1 VTSERVRVK
10 NMINLTR
17 KAAGRFHLSYKELP
31 EQEGDLWRVDIL
43 MLGRHPVLLIV
54 HEYTLYTLV
63 RKKSEYRS
71 LKQIAVEIRKCC
83 PWYRYGGE
91 LTIGRNN
98 NRIVNGSVNEMKFI
112 ASGQFTIDE
121 IPHLQMTINRCQ
133 FSNLSAEKYSYGRPE
148 EAVMQYIN
156 GLWPPAQNKW

>member
-1 VTSERVRVK
+1 
-10 NMINLTR
+10 MINLTQ
-17 KAAGRFHLSYKELP
+17 KAAYRFHLRYKELP

-43 MLGRHPVLLIV
+43 MLERYPVLLIV

-63 RKKSEYRS
+63 RRKSDFRS
-71 LKQIAVEIRKCC
+71 LNQIANEIRELC
-83 PWYRYGGE
+83 PWYRYNGD

-98 NRIVNGSVNEMKFI
+98 NRHVNSSMNEMKFI

-121 IPHLQMTINRCQ
+121 IQHLQMTINRCQ

-148 EAVMQYIN
+148 EAVQQYIN
-156 GLWPPAQNKW
+156 GLWPPVKNNMG